1 MLHKYYIVS
10 CSSLTGCRRV
20 HLLDYVRLDP
30 CCKVCYFC
38 VLAEDQKGQIR
49 SNAYN
54 KERPNDLRSNLVY
67 ALLCKNAMEGW
78 LWCVYFCIFCILPST
93 KYPMI
98 WGGKM
103 IVLEYRVKGL
113 IGSLEVFSLNT
124 NSFRPSCGYTLTLT
138 CDVAYILNTV
148 KKEKVHFITLYFV
161 LFCKKVQK
169 CWKSTNCTMV
179 TLISKIRM

>member
-1 MLHKYYIVS
+1 MDRFRIKPEIKQLTYKEYISLVDIRLWYLSSWKYISKAQLQRILCIYICKPSRGAISENSSDPFCNSIPKVLLHKYYIVS

-67 ALLCKNAMEGW
+67 ALLCKNALEG
-78 LWCVYFCIFCILPST
+78 
-93 KYPMI
+93 
-98 WGGKM
+98 
-103 IVLEYRVKGL
+103 
-113 IGSLEVFSLNT
+113 
-124 NSFRPSCGYTLTLT
+124 
-138 CDVAYILNTV
+138 
-148 KKEKVHFITLYFV
+148 
-161 LFCKKVQK
+161 
-169 CWKSTNCTMV
+169 
-179 TLISKIRM
+179 